1 MSFLGP
7 IDWIFV
13 IVYLLIIAGVS
24 VWSIRKT
31 KNTTSDYFLANRN
44 LGWWVIGASIL
55 ASNVGSE
62 HIVGLAGSAAKS
74 GTVLGHYELHSYIV
88 LILGW
93 VFVPFYMRSMVYTMP
108 EFLERRFNPQA
119 RRLLSIIQLFSY
131 VIAKAS
137 VTIFAGALVFN
148 QFLGVDFWTGAII
161 LVVVTGVYTVMGG
174 LHAVMYT
181 EAIQAIVLLLGSLV
195 LLIFGLREIGGWN
208 NLMSSVSSEHLNMFR
223 PMSDPDY
230 PWLGILIASPI
241 VGVWYW
247 CTDQH
252 IVQRC
257 LAARDERQARRGTIF
272 AAYLKL
278 LPFFIFLIPG
288 LIGYVMFQQGKLEL
302 PMNANGTTDFNSTF
316 PAMVSKLMPLGLR
329 GLLAGGLLAAL
340 MSSLA
345 SVYNACSTLYTI
357 DIYKKQHPE
366 ASEKQLVK
374 VGRIATV
381 VIVILGMVWIPLMG
395 KISNGLYDYLQN
407 VQSYLAPPIAAVF
420 LFGVFFKRL
429 NARGA
434 YTAMV
439 AGFIV
444 GLIKLTLQLLQ
455 NELPAGSI
463 FHQFATI
470 NFLYFCI
477 YLFLFSIAIM
487 VIVSL
492 LTPKPEPEQIN
503 GLTFATTV
511 AADKAASRASW
522 NKWDV
527 ILSLFVVVFIVG
539 VFTYF
544 STAGTVSAGKATPKV
559 AGVYKSADSS
569 QLRIKRVSGG
579 YYDVKKI
586 QDGKEIPIAV
596 TPCKDLE
603 MISDTLR
610 CGKDLRIAVKNGG
623 KQLLWNGVVYSQE

>member
-1 MSFLGP
+1 MNFLGTT
-7 IDWIFV
+7 DWIFV
-13 IVYLLIIAGVS
+13 ILYLIVIAAVS
-24 VWSIRKT
+24 VWSIRKS
-31 KNTTSDYFLANRN
+31 KETTSDYFLANRN
-44 LGWWVIGASIL
+44 LGWFVIGASIL

-62 HIVGLAGSAAKS
+62 HIVGLAGSAANS

-93 VFVPFYMRSMVYTMP
+93 VFVPFYLRSSVYTMP
-108 EFLERRFNPQA
+108 EFLERRFNPQS

-148 QFLGVDFWTGAII
+148 QFMGVDFWTGAII
-161 LVVVTGVYTVMGG
+161 LVVVTGVYTVLGG

-181 EAIQAIVLLLGSLV
+181 EAIQAIVLLVGSLV
-195 LLIFGLREIGGWN
+195 LLIFGLKEVGGWDA
-208 NLMSSVSSEHLNMFR
+208 LMKSVPTEKLNMFR
-223 PMSDPDY
+223 PMSDPEY

-241 VGVWYW
+241 VGIWYW

-257 LAARDERQARRGTIF
+257 LAAKNEREARRGTIF
-272 AAYLKL
+272 AAFLKL
-278 LPFFIFLIPG
+278 MPFFIFLIPG
-288 LIGYVMFQQGKLEL
+288 LIALALHSQGKLHLEDTNAAFPEMVKQIM
-302 PMNANGTTDFNSTF
+302 PM
-316 PAMVSKLMPLGLR
+316 GLR

-366 ASEKQLVK
+366 ASEKKLVR
-374 VGRIATV
+374 VGRIATA
-381 VIVILGMVWIPLMG
+381 VIVLLGMAWIPLME
-395 KISNGLYDYLQN
+395 KLSKSSLYDYLQS

-434 YTAMV
+434 YTALV

-444 GLIKLTLQLLQ
+444 GLLKLSLQIFQ
-455 NELPAGSI
+455 DDLPAGSI
-463 FHQFATI
+463 FQQFATI

-477 YLFLFSIAIM
+477 YLFAFSVVVM
-487 VIVSL
+487 VLVSL
-492 LTPKPEPEQIN
+492 LSPPPSPEQIQ

-511 AADKAASRASW
+511 AEDKAASRASW
-522 NKWDV
+522 NAKDV
-527 ILSLFVVVFIVG
+527 ILSLIVVAVILAVFI
-539 VFTYF
+539 YF
-544 STAGTVSAGKATPKV
+544 SPLG
-559 AGVYKSADSS
+559 
-569 QLRIKRVSGG
+569 
-579 YYDVKKI
+579 
-586 QDGKEIPIAV
+586 IA
-596 TPCKDLE
+596 K
-603 MISDTLR
+603 
-610 CGKDLRIAVKNGG
+610 
-623 KQLLWNGVVYSQE
+623 

>member
-1 MSFLGP
+1 MNFLGTT
-7 IDWIFV
+7 DWIFV
-13 IVYLLIIAGVS
+13 ILYLLVIAGVS
-24 VWSIRKT
+24 IWSIRKS
-31 KNTTSDYFLANRN
+31 KETTSDYFLANRN
-44 LGWWVIGASIL
+44 LGWFVIGASIL

-161 LVVVTGVYTVMGG
+161 LVVVTGVYSVLGG

-181 EAIQAIVLLLGSLV
+181 EAIQAIVLLAGSAV
-195 LLIFGLREIGGWN
+195 LLFFGLREVGGWDA
-208 NLMSSVSSEHLNMFR
+208 LMKSVPAEKLNMFR
-223 PMSDPDY
+223 GMDDPEY

-241 VGVWYW
+241 VGIWYW

-257 LAARDERQARRGTIF
+257 LAARNEKEARRGTIF

-288 LIGYVMFQQGKLEL
+288 LIAYALHAQGKLQL
-302 PMNANGTTDFNSTF
+302 TDTNAAF
-316 PAMVSKLMPLGLR
+316 PEMVKQIMPIGLR

-357 DIYKKQHPE
+357 DIYKKKHPE

-374 VGRIATV
+374 VGRIATA
-381 VIVILGMVWIPLMG
+381 VIVILGMAWIPMMG
-395 KISNGLYDYLQN
+395 NISDGLYDYLQS

-420 LFGVFFKRL
+420 IFGVFFKRL
-429 NARGA
+429 NAKGA
-434 YTAMV
+434 YAAMV

-444 GLIKLTLQLLQ
+444 GLIKLTLQLFQ
-455 NELPAGSI
+455 KELPVGSI

-492 LTPKPEPEQIN
+492 NSPKPSAEQIN

-511 AADKAASRASW
+511 AEDKAASRASW

-527 ILSLFVVVFIVG
+527 ILSVIVLVVIVSVFI
-539 VFTYF
+539 YF
-544 STAGTVSAGKATPKV
+544 SPLG
-559 AGVYKSADSS
+559 
-569 QLRIKRVSGG
+569 
-579 YYDVKKI
+579 
-586 QDGKEIPIAV
+586 IA
-596 TPCKDLE
+596 K
-603 MISDTLR
+603 
-610 CGKDLRIAVKNGG
+610 
-623 KQLLWNGVVYSQE
+623 